1 MKDGLT
7 LGCRQAVK
15 ARDFDSRIVGSNP
28 ATPATFFD
36 PLAQSVEHLT
46 FNQGVPGSNPG
57 RVTIFFC
64 AGVAELADALD
75 LGSNTLGC
83 VSSSLFARTTNFNP
97 FGVEKCDFPFA
108 ADAAA
113 ISLRET
119 GKLMSPRFTGRIKT
133 EYAGIV

>member
-1 MKDGLT
+1 M
-7 LGCRQAVK
+7 GCRQAVK

-83 VSSSLFARTTNFNP
+83 VSSSLFARTTP
-97 FGVEKCDFPFA
+97 FEK
-108 ADAAA
+108 
-113 ISLRET
+113 SLIFQT
-119 GKLMSPRFTGRIKT
+119 
-133 EYAGIV
+133 YATLPLRQTPPQFRSAKPGNS

>member
-1 MKDGLT
+1 M
-7 LGCRQAVK
+7 GCRQAVK

-57 RVTIFFC
+57 RVTIFHR

-75 LGSNTLGC
+75 LGSNTLRVC
-83 VSSSLFARTTNFNP
+83 EFESLRPHFAGNR
-97 FGVEKCDFPFA
+97 KSFPA
-108 ADAAA
+108 VRVLLPCGIAAA
-113 ISLRET
+113 QT
-119 GKLMSPRFTGRIKT
+119 
-133 EYAGIV
+133 V